1 MRVSKINQSTI
12 ISLATPGGKSALA
25 IVRCSGPKVKEI
37 IKKFFPTLNK
47 KLPEPNKSKY
57 LEMTLH
63 GNNLDEI
70 IDDVVII
77 YYEAPRSYSGEDMLE
92 IICHGSPV
100 IYDTIIDEICKLD
113 GCEHAKPGE
122 YSLRAFEND
131 KIDLI
136 QAEAI
141 AALISFDDKK
151 SVLFARGLIS
161 GEMKKSLESIDKN
174 LLNLR
179 SSIESYLDFS
189 EDDFEPRDLE
199 NIRQELTML
208 FEKIRTHSNM
218 LKQGK
223 LSCDKPVIAV
233 MGRPNAGKSSISN
246 HLCHDDASIVSPEPG
261 TTRDVVTSSIS
272 ILGQPFLLK
281 DTAGIRNSKNKVEEL
296 GIQKS
301 IQCGISADIILYIID
316 ASIGLNHEDDIVL
329 QSLESKKDNIIYV
342 INKIDLAPNFKPKDA
357 SRSIKYIKTS
367 AKQNEGLDVLK
378 KDIVSLA
385 NNLNSSSS
393 RSIFL
398 TRQIDCF
405 QKIISNMPSE
415 DLALANLDIYAE
427 CLRRAHENMGYLLGE
442 QEKDRVLGEIFSNF
456 CIGK

>member
-63 GNNLDEI
+63 GNNLEEI

-113 GCEHAKPGE
+113 GCKHAKPGE

-189 EDDFEPRDLE
+189 EEDFEPKDLE

-301 IQCGISADIILYIID
+301 IQCGISADIILYIVD

-342 INKIDLAPNFKPKDA
+342 INKIDLAHSFKPEDA
-357 SRSIKYIKTS
+357 SKNIKYIKTS
-367 AKQNEGLDVLK
+367 AKQNEGLDSLK
-378 KDIVSLA
+378 KDIVRLA
-385 NNLNSSSS
+385 NNVNSSSS

-405 QKIISNMPSE
+405 HNIISNMPS
-415 DLALANLDIYAE
+415 DGLSLANLDIYAE

>member
-63 GNNLDEI
+63 GNNLEEI

-151 SVLFARGLIS
+151 SVLFARGLIFC
-161 GEMKKSLESIDKN
+161 GD
-174 LLNLR
+174 LL
-179 SSIESYLDFS
+179 
-189 EDDFEPRDLE
+189 
-199 NIRQELTML
+199 
-208 FEKIRTHSNM
+208 
-218 LKQGK
+218 
-223 LSCDKPVIAV
+223 
-233 MGRPNAGKSSISN
+233 
-246 HLCHDDASIVSPEPG
+246 
-261 TTRDVVTSSIS
+261 
-272 ILGQPFLLK
+272 IL
-281 DTAGIRNSKNKVEEL
+281 
-296 GIQKS
+296 
-301 IQCGISADIILYIID
+301 
-316 ASIGLNHEDDIVL
+316 
-329 QSLESKKDNIIYV
+329 
-342 INKIDLAPNFKPKDA
+342 
-357 SRSIKYIKTS
+357 
-367 AKQNEGLDVLK
+367 
-378 KDIVSLA
+378 
-385 NNLNSSSS
+385 
-393 RSIFL
+393 
-398 TRQIDCF
+398 
-405 QKIISNMPSE
+405 
-415 DLALANLDIYAE
+415 
-427 CLRRAHENMGYLLGE
+427 
-442 QEKDRVLGEIFSNF
+442 
-456 CIGK
+456 